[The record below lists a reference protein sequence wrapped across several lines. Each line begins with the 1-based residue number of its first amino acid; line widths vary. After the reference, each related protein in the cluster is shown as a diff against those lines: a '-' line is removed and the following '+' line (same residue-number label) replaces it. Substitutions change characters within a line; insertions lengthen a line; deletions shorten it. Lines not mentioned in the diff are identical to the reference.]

1 MCLNERQS
9 ESLHREMRS
18 TTLPVAELA
27 YSLRGDTLQNNEQ
40 PEGGVLPHAARQVIL
55 HPN

>member
-1 MCLNERQS
+1 MCLNERQR

-18 TTLPVAELA
+18 TILPVAELA

-40 PEGGVLPHAARQVIL
+40 PEGGVLSHAARQVIL
-55 HPN
+55 HPD